1 LEPNLPLPRP
11 PVAAPPIPQIPGYQ
25 VLGVCGRGGMGV
37 VYRARQL
44 NLDRFVALKM
54 IHGLNAPP
62 ESLARFRAEAQA
74 VARLHHPNIVQIY
87 DIGEHSGQPFF
98 TLEYVD
104 GGSLAS
110 RLRRTSLTP
119 RQAAQL
125 TETLAQAVHH
135 AHQQGII
142 HRDLKPA
149 NVLLTKDNVPKIT
162 DFGLAKRLEEFA
174 GDGSGKGS
182 SLTGS
187 GEVLGTPSFMAP
199 EQAAGM
205 KRRIGPAT
213 DVYALG
219 AMLYQLLTG
228 RPPFDADTPMQTML
242 QVLHDE
248 PVPPRQLQPKVPRD
262 LQTICLKCLEKAVE
276 QRYSDAAALANDLHA
291 FLSGEPILARPVS
304 RGERVARWVQQRPLV
319 AVGGGL
325 ALVMLVGL
333 LVGAF
338 FYSAAAVA
346 AVAAASAVAAGC
358 WYGVRL
364 RAALHRIST
373 QHLLLERG
381 IERQHLLLET
391 TQRLMKTTNLDELLR
406 LLSEATTELVN
417 AERATVYLLDKD
429 KQELWSRLALGE
441 DVGEIRVTLGSGIAG
456 TVAKTGEVINIADP
470 YADPR
475 FNPDIDRRTGYRT
488 SNLLT
493 LPMHADNGR
502 IIGVFQVLNKRA
514 GSFDSDDVEL
524 LQSLA
529 RCAAAIVEKEKRNR
543 V

>member
-1 LEPNLPLPRP
+1 
-11 PVAAPPIPQIPGYQ
+11 
-25 VLGVCGRGGMGV
+25 MGV

-44 NLDRFVALKM
+44 NLDRLVALKM

-62 ESLARFRAEAQA
+62 DTLSRFRAEAQA
-74 VARLHHPNIVQIY
+74 VARLRHPNIVQIY
-87 DIGEHSGQPFF
+87 DIGEYNGLPFF

-110 RLRRTSLTP
+110 RLRRAGLTP

-142 HRDLKPA
+142 HRDLKPG

-174 GDGSGKGS
+174 GAGSGSAS
-182 SLTGS
+182 SLTRS

-199 EQAAGM
+199 EQAAGI
-205 KRRIGPAT
+205 KRQIGPAT

-242 QVLHDE
+242 QVLHEE

-262 LQTICLKCLEKAVE
+262 LQTICLKCLYKTPER
-276 QRYSDAAALANDLHA
+276 RYTDAAALAEDLHA
-291 FLSGEPILARPVS
+291 FLNGEPIQARPVGG
-304 RGERVARWVQQRPLV
+304 GERVSRWLQRRPLV

-325 ALVMLVGL
+325 ALVVLVGL
-333 LVGAF
+333 SVGAF

-358 WYGVRL
+358 SYGLRL
-364 RAALHRIST
+364 RAALRRINA
-373 QHLLLERG
+373 QHLLLERN

-417 AERATVYLLDKD
+417 AERATVYLLDPD
-429 KQELWSRLALGE
+429 KHELWSRLALGE

-456 TVAKTGEVINIADP
+456 TVAQTGEVINISNP

-475 FNPDIDRRTGYRT
+475 FNPDIDRRTGYHT

-493 LPMHADNGR
+493 LPMHADNGE
-502 IIGVFQVLNKRA
+502 IIGVFQVLNKRT
-514 GSFDSDDVEL
+514 GGFDSDDMEL

-529 RCAAAIVEKEKRNR
+529 RCAAAIVEKEKQNKM
-543 V
+543 